1 MLGFH
6 AKALE
11 EFRKQGSGL
20 LVAGRGMG
28 DWRVVVSTLAE
39 LSFSAK
45 NLVLVLNVASK
56 FSGNHQALCLVE
68 LCEWWAMMGKSPP
81 QVLDKDTLSAK
92 RQGLYL
98 QGGLFIVTSR
108 VLAADVLTGAIA
120 KCSNLAGVLVLN
132 AHQVEEMD
140 NVAFCLRLILKQHP
154 GAFVRAVSDSAS
166 SVASKGLLPLL
177 KSLQIK
183 RVFLYPRFRQEA
195 KQELDVQGPEMI
207 EIAQPLS
214 DLAREIQ
221 SQLIKSLGQCVD
233 AVKANSSLDTTD
245 LSVESVLFKAHDG
258 NLRRRLDGIW
268 YTLPN
273 KTRKAVE
280 ELTVFKELI
289 RDVAKLDSVSFY
301 EKLLVQRLAWQQEDK
316 DIRSMWMLSNSADLV
331 FTSARN
337 RLYTISTTKQLEL
350 VLEPNLKLQEL
361 RQVLDEINREPD
373 SAVVFGGARTVVLVR
388 DLVSLAQVTA
398 GLSSASQL
406 QRKFLGFLKTH
417 LGSISDPDL
426 VLANE
431 LRRLEAWRET
441 VGEDFKSRVG
451 FKDAEFQPENV
462 YQPNS
467 HVAVLDNHSLVAVHL
482 LSDVRRL
489 GLFDLLQPKYI
500 VVYEPDVGVMREIE
514 CYHALTR
521 TAPGGGGGVRCYW
534 LYYQHSFEEQANE
547 SYLNQERDG
556 FLRLIQQ
563 KAELVFAEEEEQ
575 SVLEEEA
582 AKRLRV
588 NGPAPKVVVDLRE
601 FNAILLNVLD
611 LAGFELDPR
620 TLQVGDYILSPDL
633 CIERKSIPDLISS
646 FNDGRLLH
654 QCQLMT
660 RHYKKPILL
669 LEFPENGP
677 FRLNSPQLSNR
688 LVLLCLHFPHL
699 GVVWAKN
706 VRCAVDLFA
715 ELQRNQLP
723 PNGDKAEAVLAADS
737 AAIKPS
743 DEVDNH
749 QAFDLLL
756 QLPGVTKDNAYRV
769 ARNANSLA
777 DLCTFSLQQ
786 LVQVVFG
793 EEDRPNAKLLFDFLQ
808 QDGSWAE

>member
-6 AKALE
+6 QKGLE

-20 LVAGRGMG
+20 LVVGRGMG
-28 DWRVVVSTLAE
+28 DWRLVVSTLAE
-39 LSFSAK
+39 LSSTK
-45 NLVLVLNVASK
+45 SLVLVLNVAAK
-56 FSGNHQALCLVE
+56 FSGNHQALCLIE
-68 LCEWWAMMGKSPP
+68 LCEWWAMMSKSPP

-92 RQGLYL
+92 RQGMYQ
-98 QGGLFIVTSR
+98 QGGMFIVTSR
-108 VLAADVLTGAIA
+108 ILAADVLTGAIA
-120 KCSNLAGVLVLN
+120 KCSNLAGILVLN

-140 NVAFCLRLILKQHP
+140 NVAFCLRMILKQHP
-154 GAFVRAVSDSAS
+154 KAFVRAVSDSAQS
-166 SVASKGLLPLL
+166 IASKGLLVLL

-183 RVFLYPRFRQEA
+183 RVFLYPRFRQET
-195 KQELDVQGPEMI
+195 KEELDLQGPEMI

-233 AVKANSSLDTTD
+233 AIKANSSLDTTE
-245 LSVESVLFKAHDG
+245 LSVETVLFKAYDG

-268 YTLPN
+268 HTLPN

-301 EKLLVQRLAWQQEDK
+301 EKLIGLKLAWQQEDK
-316 DIRSMWMLSNSADLV
+316 DMRSMWMLSNSADRV

-337 RLYTISTTKQLEL
+337 RLYTISDTKQLEL

-361 RQVLDEINREPD
+361 RQVLEEINGEFE
-373 SAVVFGGARTVVLVR
+373 SATVFGGAKVVVLVR
-388 DLVSLAQVTA
+388 DLVSLSQVTA
-398 GLSSASQL
+398 GLSSPSQL
-406 QRKFLGFLKTH
+406 KRKFWGFLKTH

-431 LRRLEAWRET
+431 LRQLEVWRET
-441 VGEDFKSRVG
+441 LDEDFKSRVG
-451 FKDAEFQPENV
+451 FKDTNFQPDNV
-462 YQPNS
+462 YQSGNN
-467 HVAVLDNHSLVAVHL
+467 VTVLSNSLVAVHL
-482 LSDVRRL
+482 LSDVKRL

-514 CYHALTR
+514 CYHALVR
-521 TAPGGGGGVRCYW
+521 KLPCGGGGVRCYW

-575 SVLEEEA
+575 AILDEET

-588 NGPAPKVVVDLRE
+588 KGPCPKVVVDLRE

-620 TLQVGDYILSPDL
+620 TLQVGDYILSPDICL
-633 CIERKSIPDLISS
+633 ERKSIPDLVSS

-660 RHYKKPILL
+660 RHYKKPVLL

-677 FRLNSPQLSNR
+677 FRLNSPQLASR

-715 ELQRNQLP
+715 EMQRNQLP

-743 DEVDNH
+743 NEVDNH

-756 QLPGVTKDNAYRV
+756 QLPGVTRENAYRV

-777 DLCTFSLQQ
+777 DLCKLSLKQ
-786 LVQVVFG
+786 LVENVFG
-793 EEDRPNAKLLFDFLQ
+793 EEDKPNAKLLFDFLQ
-808 QDGSWAE
+808 QDGSWVE